1 MLTCHP
7 LPPCRL
13 ASFAILLS
21 CRFIRPAGSL
31 PLFFI
36 GLRPPHS
43 PNLQSDPYV
52 EVSWRGIAIGSTD
65 VISNTLDPVWTDEL
79 FDLDLPWQGGG
90 QGGGDDAMMD
100 TVGGEDDKRRPDER
114 SWALMVSI
122 YDHDTVGG
130 HTFLGCAML
139 DGNAVVSKGLGRK
152 GLQSTTLE
160 LELGPLPESSI
171 GQKKRKKK
179 ATSGDI
185 KGSVVLSFAAVQAT
199 DVGTVAGMIYDLVN
213 FDGSRSVAK
222 AAIVGEMEAASR
234 APDHLGELGRL
245 VSTCTDLA
253 ILFSPQLWQKRFREQ
268 ATVEVGHT
276 NIDEWV
282 TFCTEVGGTLDDARS
297 RGMPETLR
305 LGVLKGS
312 GLMKADLMGKS
323 DPYVVEKGGEG
334 EARREGEKT
343 VYLNHI

>member
-1 MLTCHP
+1 ME
-7 LPPCRL
+7 
-13 ASFAILLS
+13 I
-21 CRFIRPAGSL
+21 
-31 PLFFI
+31 
-36 GLRPPHS
+36 
-43 PNLQSDPYV
+43 
-52 EVSWRGIAIGSTD
+52 SWRGIALGSTD

-79 FDLDLPWQGGG
+79 FDLDLPWQGGR
-90 QGGGDDAMMD
+90 QGGGNDAMMD
-100 TVGGEDDKRRPDER
+100 SVGGEDGNRRPDER

-139 DGNAVVSKGLGRK
+139 DGNAVVSKGLSREGR
-152 GLQSTTLE
+152 LHSTTLE
-160 LELGPLPESSI
+160 LELGALPESSI

-199 DVGTVAGMIYDLVN
+199 DVDTVAGMIYDLVN
-213 FDGSRSVAK
+213 FGGSRSVTK

-253 ILFSPQLWQKRFREQ
+253 ILLFPQLWQKRFGEQ

-276 NIDEWV
+276 NIEEWV

-297 RGMPETLR
+297 RGMPDTLR
-305 LGVLKGS
+305 LGVLNGS

-334 EARREGEKT
+334 GEKRRREDGLLET
-343 VYLNHI
+343 I